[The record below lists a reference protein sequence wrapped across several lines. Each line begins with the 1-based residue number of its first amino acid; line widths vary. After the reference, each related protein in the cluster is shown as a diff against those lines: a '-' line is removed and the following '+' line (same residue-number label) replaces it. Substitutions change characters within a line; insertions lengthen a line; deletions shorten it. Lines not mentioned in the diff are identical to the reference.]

1 MDPRTPHR
9 SPITPEWDRVRELY
23 EEPNPAP
30 DEIVRRI
37 VEALDETTRCQL
49 CDAAVVRCLDA
60 VLRSSAATA
69 DDPEN
74 LPLPDLGS
82 GLAAIEIAGAVRY
95 LANDNIAAA
104 RVASHFGTLALDA
117 VARTVIHAL
126 EPEATGNE
134 LTREAAYSRYAAYA
148 QEYRLNELARSFV
161 AHHLEQAFCY
171 FVARDISDFVG
182 SSALPN
188 VAEAQRV
195 VDRVGQF
202 CRQRGALPG
211 LHWYEQDLQQIVRSP
226 LDERMKRL
234 RPLVQTAAQS
244 GLAALAGQDINLRA
258 DWYHHSA
265 DDSEHVLVARCQGGD
280 KRACDALLERYKPRM
295 YALVRGIGQDQ
306 DWVED
311 VVVEILVQLYL
322 SVWSFRGES
331 SFKTWVYRVAKN
343 VCMMEL
349 RRVSRRERQPNNI
362 SNGTTNSG
370 DPGELVLDK
379 LMRDDALQAVAELPE
394 KYRMAVGL
402 YYVGQCSYPQIAE
415 VLNVPLGTAKT
426 HVYQGLKRLRRML
439 AGDNER
445 RL

>member
-1 MDPRTPHR
+1 MPHR
-9 SPITPEWDRVRELY
+9 SPATPQWDRVRELY
-23 EEPNPAP
+23 QQPNPAP
-30 DEIVRRI
+30 GEIVRRI
-37 VEALDETTRCQL
+37 VQALDETMQL
-49 CDAAVVRCLDA
+49 QLYDAAVVLCLDA

-69 DDPEN
+69 DGPEN

-82 GLAAIEIAGAVRY
+82 GLAALEIAGAVRY

-117 VARTVIHAL
+117 VARTVIEAL
-126 EPEATGNE
+126 QPEATRNK

-148 QEYRLNELARSFV
+148 QQCRLNELATHFIAHYLEQVFRYFV
-161 AHHLEQAFCY
+161 AH
-171 FVARDISDFVG
+171 DISDFVG
-182 SSALPN
+182 SSAVPN
-188 VAEAQRV
+188 VAEAQRL
-195 VDRVGQF
+195 VDKVGQF
-202 CRQRGALPG
+202 CRQRGAVPG
-211 LHWYEQDLQQIVRSP
+211 LHRYEQDLQETVRSP
-226 LDERMKRL
+226 LDGRTEQL
-234 RPLVQTAAQS
+234 RSLVKAAVQS

-258 DWYHHSA
+258 DWYHHSV
-265 DDSEHVLVARCQGGD
+265 DDSESVLVARCQVGD

-295 YALVRGIGQDQ
+295 YALVRGMGQDQ

-322 SVWSFRGES
+322 SVRSFRGDS

-349 RRVSRRERQPNNI
+349 RKAGRRKRQLNNI

-370 DPGELVLDK
+370 NPGELVLDK
-379 LMRDDALQAVAELPE
+379 LMRDDALQGLAELPK

-402 YYVGQCSYPQIAE
+402 YYIGQCSYPQLSE